1 MRLYVHVEGNV
12 KYTGTAAAM
21 DDDDTG
27 TFTFTCCFRHN
38 CSWTGLDRRQGVT
51 QALSQPSQVLTKVGT
66 ADTTAG

>member
-27 TFTFTCCFRHN
+27 TFTFTCCFRHTY
-38 CSWTGLDRRQGVT
+38 CSWTGLDWTGVK
-51 QALSQPSQVLTKVGT
+51 ASLRHSLSLLRC
-66 ADTTAG
+66 

>member
-1 MRLYVHVEGNV
+1 MRLYVHVGGNV

-38 CSWTGLDRRQGVT
+38 CSWTGLDWTGQASRRHSGT
-51 QALSQPSQVLTKVGT
+51 LSAFSG
-66 ADTTAG
+66 ADY